1 MAKVS
6 FARGLAAALGAVSD
20 GQMTY
25 ATDTK
30 KLYMDAS
37 GARNL
42 LNPNADW
49 NAASGNAKIE
59 NKPFTV
65 VKSQDS
71 TTGEDVFDITFI

>member
-6 FARGLAAALGAVSD
+6 FARGLAAALGTIKD

-25 ATDTK
+25 TTDTK

-37 GARNL
+37 GSRNL

-49 NAASGNAKIE
+49 NAASGNSKIE
-59 NKPFTV
+59 NKPFTIV
-65 VKSQDS
+65 RSQDV

>member
-6 FARGLAAALGAVSD
+6 FARGLAAALGTIKD
-20 GQMTY
+20 GQVTY
-25 ATDTK
+25 ATDSK
-30 KLYMDAS
+30 KLYMDAG
-37 GARNL
+37 GARNM

-65 VKSQDS
+65 VKSQDA
-71 TTGEDVFDITFI
+71 TTGEDVFDITFV

>member
-6 FARGLAAALGAVSD
+6 FARGLAAALSSIVD

-25 ATDTK
+25 TTDTK

-49 NAASGNAKIE
+49 NAVSGNAKIE

-65 VKSQDS
+65 VKSQDV